1 MIKVIKVLM
10 TIICL
15 NVPVECVT
23 DTAEE
28 VDDDLDNDDNEDAVI
43 TFLQSSFWTS
53 KEIKAII
60 GGCACFWGGIFT
72 IFFVYLS
79 VVFFRKSI
87 NAEASDSGGD

>member
-1 MIKVIKVLM
+1 MMIKVIKVLM

-53 KEIKAII
+53 KEIKVILKSKYVNLLIFKNIFII
-60 GGCACFWGGIFT
+60 HNI
-72 IFFVYLS
+72 L
-79 VVFFRKSI
+79 
-87 NAEASDSGGD
+87 

>member
-1 MIKVIKVLM
+1 MMIKVIKVLM

-53 KEIKAII
+53 KEIKVILKSKYVNLLIFKNIFII
-60 GGCACFWGGIFT
+60 HNILSHFW
-72 IFFVYLS
+72 LL
-79 VVFFRKSI
+79 
-87 NAEASDSGGD
+87 

>member
-53 KEIKAII
+53 KEIKVILKSKYVNLLIFKNIFII
-60 GGCACFWGGIFT
+60 HNILSHFW
-72 IFFVYLS
+72 LL
-79 VVFFRKSI
+79 
-87 NAEASDSGGD
+87 

>member
-28 VDDDLDNDDNEDAVI
+28 VDDNLDNDDNEDAVI

-53 KEIKAII
+53 KEIKVILKSKYVNLLIFKNIFII
-60 GGCACFWGGIFT
+60 HNI
-72 IFFVYLS
+72 L
-79 VVFFRKSI
+79 
-87 NAEASDSGGD
+87 

>member
-1 MIKVIKVLM
+1 MMIKVIKVLM

-28 VDDDLDNDDNEDAVI
+28 VDDNLDNDDNEDAVI

-53 KEIKAII
+53 KEIKVILKSKYVNLLIFKNIFII
-60 GGCACFWGGIFT
+60 HNI
-72 IFFVYLS
+72 L
-79 VVFFRKSI
+79 
-87 NAEASDSGGD
+87 

>member
-1 MIKVIKVLM
+1 MMIKVIKVLM

-53 KEIKAII
+53 KEIKVYSKENM
-60 GGCACFWGGIFT
+60 T
-72 IFFVYLS
+72 ICKFLKISSSSIYL
-79 VVFFRKSI
+79 
-87 NAEASDSGGD
+87 